1 MEHIARRLVQKR
13 FYIHEE
19 PNTITLCDAGYIPE
33 KRTSWSEKPKHLE
46 QIPEIFGMIPW
57 KKLDGPSVVGS
68 FISRRIQPC
77 QRRVHPGYEYQGCAD
92 PTRTRQRALDK
103 IEVKARIGE
112 LFNLADPNYAR
123 LSDIEH
129 AFKLARPPQR

>member
-1 MEHIARRLVQKR
+1 M
-13 FYIHEE
+13 
-19 PNTITLCDAGYIPE
+19 GYIPG
-33 KRTSWSEKPKHLE
+33 KRTSWSEKPEHLG
-46 QIPEIFGMIPW
+46 QILEIFAMILW
-57 KKLDGPSVVGS
+57 KKLDGPSMVGN

-77 QRRVHPGYEYQGCAD
+77 QRRVHPGYEYQGSVD
-92 PTRTRQRALDK
+92 PTRTRQGALDK